1 MYRIGIDVGGTF
13 TDVVLVDEDTGA
25 SEVAKVL
32 NESGRKAETVVH
44 GIHDVLRKAR
54 VSPDQVRLIAH
65 GTTIATNAVLERKGA
80 RVALI
85 TNSGFRDVLEIGRFS
100 RPPDLIYRVQADKPP
115 PLVSRHLRLELD
127 CRLDSEGRELRP
139 VRLEEVDKLIEHLKE
154 EKVEAVA
161 VCLLFSFLDSKQEQ
175 LVGRRL
181 ASELPGVHVMLSS
194 TIQPEFREFPRT
206 STTVFAAAV
215 SPIIGTYLNSLQSQL
230 ASTAIKCPLYI
241 FQSNGGVA
249 EPLIVRQRPSTMFL
263 SGPAGAVVGAAQL
276 AKQTPYKDMITID
289 MGGTSLDVCLLRD
302 GVAGTTTSRE
312 IDYFPLLAP
321 MLDVHTVGAGGGSLC
336 RLDEVGRVRVGPESA
351 SSDPGPAC
359 YGRGGVGLTLTDIN
373 LVLGYLDPTEF
384 AGGSVPLFPDRAHAA
399 LQNAIAEP
407 MKMSAIEAAAGVW
420 KVAASQMA
428 EAIRYITV
436 QRGVDPRG
444 FDLVAFGGGG
454 PLHAYGIANELNIR
468 RVIIP
473 IDPGLFSARGIAL
486 ADFTHDYVASV
497 VQPADRVERNKLET
511 ILASLKARAEAELKS
526 EGVEPHAQFLRP
538 SLDLRYVGQSTE
550 INVELPSEESSAT
563 VNLSRYVAAFH
574 RRHEELYTY
583 CVPGEPVEIVNLRLR
598 AVGRMPQPARAE
610 ILAKKTGPSRA
621 KRNAWFPD
629 TGIVEVAVWDRRDIG
644 PDARLRGPLL
654 VQEMSST
661 TVVPPQ
667 AVVTMD
673 SDGNLVISLHQ
684 SD

>member
-25 SEVAKVL
+25 NQVAKVL
-32 NESGRKAETVVH
+32 NEPGRKAETVVR
-44 GIHDVLRKAR
+44 GILDVLKSAR
-54 VSPDQVRLIAH
+54 VSVDQVRLIAH

-100 RPPDLIYRVQADKPP
+100 RPPDLIYRVQADRPP
-115 PLVSRHLRLELD
+115 PLVPRHLRLELD
-127 CRLDSEGRELRP
+127 CRLDSEGHELRP
-139 VRLEEVDKLIEHLKE
+139 VSLEDVDKLIARLKQ

-161 VCLLFSFLDSKQEQ
+161 VCLLFSFLNPRQEQ
-175 LVGRRL
+175 LVGHRL
-181 ASELPGVHVMLSS
+181 SAELPGVHVLLSS
-194 TIQPEFREFPRT
+194 AIQPEFREFPRA

-215 SPIIGTYLNSLQSQL
+215 SPIIGNYLDGLQSQL
-230 ASTAIKCPLYI
+230 AKNAIKSPLYV

-249 EPLIVRQRPSTMFL
+249 EPQIVRRRPSTLFL
-263 SGPAGAVVGAAQL
+263 SGPAGAVIGAAQL
-276 AKQTPYKDMITID
+276 AKESPYRNMITID

-302 GVAGTTTSRE
+302 GVAGTTGSRE

-336 RLDEVGRVRVGPESA
+336 RLDEVGRVKVGPESA

-359 YGRGGVGLTLTDIN
+359 YGRGGAGLTLTDIN
-373 LVLGYLDPTEF
+373 LVLGYLDPAEF
-384 AGGSVPLFPDRAHAA
+384 AGGSVPLFADKAHTA
-399 LQNAIAEP
+399 LQDAIASP
-407 MKMSAIEAAAGVW
+407 LKMGAIDAAAGVW

-436 QRGVDPRG
+436 QRGVDPRE

-454 PLHAYGIANELNIR
+454 PLHAYGIADEIGIR
-468 RVIIP
+468 RIIIP
-473 IDPGLFSARGIAL
+473 VDPGLFSAQGIAL

-497 VQPADRVERNKLET
+497 VRSVDRIQVGDLESL
-511 ILASLKARAEAELKS
+511 LAGLRARAEADLKS
-526 EGVEPHAQFLRP
+526 EGVEPAAQALQV
-538 SLDLRYVGQSTE
+538 SLDARYLGQSTE
-550 INVELPSEESSAT
+550 INVQLPSEESGT
-563 VNLSRYVAAFH
+563 GIDLKRYVSAFH

-583 CVPGEPVEIVNLRLR
+583 SVPGEPVEIVNLRLR
-598 AVGRMPQPARAE
+598 AVGRMTQPSF
-610 ILAKKTGPSRA
+610 AKVPAKQTGPAKA
-621 KRNAWFPD
+621 KRRAWFPK
-629 TGIVEVAVWDRRDIG
+629 TGLIETPVWDRHDIG
-644 PDARLRGPLL
+644 TDARLRGPLL

-661 TVVPPQ
+661 TVVPPD
-667 AVVTMD
+667 AIVTMD
-673 SDGNLVISLHQ
+673 GGGNLIVSLHQ